1 MTSILAIESGKMN
14 SIVTITAEMKK
25 VEPTVL
31 NFKVGEKFY
40 LRDLVNAAMIKSAN
54 DTANTIAIYLG
65 NGNKTSICEYDE

>member
-31 NFKVGEKFY
+31 NFKKKKKI
-40 LRDLVNAAMIKSAN
+40 LS
-54 DTANTIAIYLG
+54 
-65 NGNKTSICEYDE
+65 